1 MCAFDYMLPPSN
13 ASSSIMAIIHKKLKL
28 KTCAQ
33 ICSVFGGMLIE
44 HKNPWSISKNEKS
57 MAHLL
62 VFHFPKCHVLLFFFK
77 TPCLVSH
84 EINNNNNLKK

>member
-13 ASSSIMAIIHKKLKL
+13 ASSSIMAIIHKKIKL

-33 ICSVFGGMLIE
+33 VCSVFGGMLIE
-44 HKNPWSISKNEKS
+44 HKNPWSILKNETS

-62 VFHFPKCHVLLFFFK
+62 VFHFPKCHVLLIFFK

-84 EINNNNNLKK
+84 ENNNNK